1 MLEHRVRPFEEGRAL
16 ELIQEL
22 SGLEGPMLPILH
34 ALQEEFGYVD
44 RAAIPLIA
52 EALNVS
58 LAEVHGT
65 ISFYHYFHGEPVG
78 RHVLKICR
86 AEACQSMGVDKLLAH
101 LKNAHGLGPGE
112 TLPGGHLTVEAV
124 YCLGHCAAS
133 PACLIDGEPVG
144 RLDATRLDA
153 LVAEAVGGRS

>member
-1 MLEHRVRPFEEGRAL
+1 MQEHRVGAFEEGRAR
-16 ELIQEL
+16 EIIQRL
-22 SGLEGPMLPILH
+22 SGLEGAMLPILH

-44 RAAIPLIA
+44 RAVIPLIA

-58 LAEVHGT
+58 RAEVHGT
-65 ISFYHYFHGEPVG
+65 ISFYHDFHSEPVG

-86 AEACQSMGVDKLLAH
+86 AEACQSVGVDALLSH
-101 LKNAHGLGPGE
+101 LKKAHGLGLGD
-112 TLPGGHLTVEAV
+112 TLPGGQLSVEAV

-133 PACLIDGEPVG
+133 PACLMDGEPVG
-144 RLDATRLDA
+144 RLDAARLDA